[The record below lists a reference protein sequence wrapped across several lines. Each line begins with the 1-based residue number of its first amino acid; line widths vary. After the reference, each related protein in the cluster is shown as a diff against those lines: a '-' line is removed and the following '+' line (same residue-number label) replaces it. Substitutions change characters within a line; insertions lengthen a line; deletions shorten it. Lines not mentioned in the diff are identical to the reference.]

1 MKTSDLRLE
10 TCLYVF
16 YAFLFIYNFL
26 SAYTSF
32 FRFLYFIC
40 FSIYLFRILISKG
53 QSEHFLKY
61 RCSICKKTD
70 AKKNSVLCDK
80 CNQWVH
86 IITCNKITTYCHK
99 NLQKENTPWYC
110 RQCVVVV
117 VPFLDLTDM
126 QLNRL
131 IKKIFHLSQTWIR
144 TGVDIIF
151 IQKNFSLQLLVIQCL
166 KNMVNWQ
173 MTNLPLI

>member
-1 MKTSDLRLE
+1 METSDLRLE

-61 RCSICKKTD
+61 PCSICKKTD

-86 IITCNKITTYCHK
+86 IITCNKITTYRHK

-110 RQCVVVV
+110 RQCVVEV

-144 TGVDIIF
+144 TGVDTIF
-151 IQKNFSLQLLVIQCL
+151 IQKTFLCSYWLFNA
-166 KNMVNWQ
+166 
-173 MTNLPLI
+173 